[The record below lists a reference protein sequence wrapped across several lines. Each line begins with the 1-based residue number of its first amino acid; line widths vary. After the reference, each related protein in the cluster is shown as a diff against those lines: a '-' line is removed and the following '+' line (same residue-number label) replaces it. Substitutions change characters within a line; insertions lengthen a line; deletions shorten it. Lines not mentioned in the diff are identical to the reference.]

1 MNEEMKRAIAD
12 LKLAEIYAALR
23 QLEQDFAPSYC
34 EKSRYDELAK
44 LVDKARTMN
53 STLRK

>member
-1 MNEEMKRAIAD
+1 MNEEMKRSIAD

-34 EKSRYDELAK
+34 EKARYDELAK

>member
-34 EKSRYDELAK
+34 EKARYDELAK
-44 LVDKARTMN
+44 SVDKARTMN